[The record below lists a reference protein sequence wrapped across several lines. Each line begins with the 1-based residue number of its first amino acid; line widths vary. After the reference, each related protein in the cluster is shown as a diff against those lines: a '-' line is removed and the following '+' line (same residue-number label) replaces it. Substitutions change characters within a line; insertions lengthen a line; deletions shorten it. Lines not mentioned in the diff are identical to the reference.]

1 MFFRQA
7 ATFAFAVL
15 LIEGLFCHPVHAE
28 NEASDRE
35 VSSQAALDDESRP
48 GWYMGRQIAPTM
60 SAAHAD
66 WLIRDSREREE
77 APKKLLRLLKL
88 QPGQQVCDFG
98 CGNGFYTLPMAHRVG
113 QKGKVYAV
121 DIQQEMLDLLRDRAE
136 PRNVQN
142 LTFVLATETD
152 PKLPDAK
159 LDLVLMVDVYHE
171 LTRPAEV
178 LRAVKKSLRPNG
190 RLVLVEFRE
199 EDPEVPI
206 RPLHKMSQAQVVKEL
221 TASGLRLVG
230 QSNELPWQ
238 HVLSFG
244 RIESSYPVVKLIPW
258 GPTVSNSAAGTSGRP
273 PAGVATPSE

>member
-7 ATFAFAVL
+7 ATIACGILLMEGIFCSPVFA
-15 LIEGLFCHPVHAE
+15 EQ
-28 NEASDRE
+28 EASDRE
-35 VSSQAALDDESRP
+35 VSSQATPRDGSRP

-88 QPGQQVCDFG
+88 QRGQHVCDFG
-98 CGNGFYTLPMAHRVG
+98 CGNGFYTLPMAYRVG
-113 QKGKVYAV
+113 PRGKVYAV

-136 PRNVQN
+136 PRNLRN
-142 LTFVLATETD
+142 LAFVLATETD
-152 PKLPDAK
+152 PKLPDRK

-206 RPLHKMSQAQVVKEL
+206 RPLHKMSQAQVMKEM
-221 TASGLRLVG
+221 TANGLRLVG

-238 HVLSFG
+238 HVLFFG
-244 RIESSYPVVKLIPW
+244 RIGSEYPVVKLQPW
-258 GPTVSNSAAGTSGRP
+258 SPAVSNSPAGTSGRP
-273 PAGVATPSE
+273 PEGASTPSE